1 MGEAPQMPS
10 AKDILEVEQ
19 MVRTLWLEGCGE
31 YGEGRRLARGQE
43 MGQMDRAQREA
54 PLHVPCPTAHLRRE
68 AAQANLNHLWFPWQP
83 WERSNRAPG

>member
-31 YGEGRRLARGQE
+31 YGEGRR
-43 MGQMDRAQREA
+43 
-54 PLHVPCPTAHLRRE
+54 
-68 AAQANLNHLWFPWQP
+68 
-83 WERSNRAPG
+83 